1 MFSLANPNMCVCVCV
16 CVCVCEFVC
25 VCEYPD
31 IVLRALRTETVVN
44 IAMMHSRNP
53 GAKDCV
59 TIVSPSIAPNGRV
72 NSMRDNIIT
81 VASPIGPKQEATA
94 ACSN

>member
-1 MFSLANPNMCVCVCV
+1 MFSLANPNMCVCVNL
-16 CVCVCEFVC
+16 C

-59 TIVSPSIAPNGRV
+59 TIHNRV
-72 NSMRDNIIT
+72 TFYRS
-81 VASPIGPKQEATA
+81 KQSCEFNA
-94 ACSN
+94 

>member
-1 MFSLANPNMCVCVCV
+1 MFSLANPNICVCVNLCA
-16 CVCVCEFVC
+16 
-25 VCEYPD
+25 CEYPD

-59 TIVSPSIAPNGRV
+59 RIVSPFIAPSNRV
-72 NSMRDNIIT
+72 NSMRDNMIT
-81 VASPIGPKQEATA
+81 VALPIGSKQEATA